1 MMKNKNIC
9 TALCLFSLMSASPLT
24 LAQEA
29 KWNNTVLGFTPPPDP
44 VLGEMLGIR
53 KILNDNGFTYNLG
66 YLHEIS
72 WNGGGG
78 YNHDSH
84 VAYID

>member
-1 MMKNKNIC
+1 
-9 TALCLFSLMSASPLT
+9 
-24 LAQEA
+24 
-29 KWNNTVLGFTPPPDP
+29 LGD
-44 VLGEMLGIR
+44 MLGIR

-66 YLHEIS
+66 YLNEIA

-84 VAYID
+84 VAILISSR